1 MIGMSRTAA
10 VVFALALAASAT
22 VQTGCVFVGGYS
34 SDGGFYV
41 WPGSIV
47 ITVALVALLWWLAR
61 RRRR

>member
-1 MIGMSRTAA
+1 MRRTSAT
-10 VVFALALAASAT
+10 VFALALAST
-22 VQTGCVFVGGYS
+22 TLQTGCVLVGGYS

-47 ITVALVALLWWLAR
+47 ITAAVILLLWLLAR

>member
-1 MIGMSRTAA
+1 MRRTAA
-10 VVFALALAASAT
+10 TVFALALASAT

-47 ITVALVALLWWLAR
+47 ITAVLIFLLWLLAR